1 MSDIEIIY
9 SVILGLLFWAT
20 YNLGKVSATLQYMR
34 EEREELLKEYDK
46 K

>member
-1 MSDIEIIY
+1 MNEIEIIY

-34 EEREELLKEYDK
+34 REREEFLKDYDK

>member
-1 MSDIEIIY
+1 MNEIEIIY

-34 EEREELLKEYDK
+34 QDREEFLKDYDK

>member
-1 MSDIEIIY
+1 MSGIEIVY
-9 SVILGLLFWAT
+9 SVILGLLFWAV

-34 EEREELLKEYDK
+34 EEREEFIKDYDK